1 MGWFQRTPAE
11 IRVGELQAQV
21 DDLTAENITLGYQLR
36 EARKELDG
44 RVLEV
49 QQLEEL
55 LESERVKNRIQQIE
69 IDELAAV
76 CVRNNE
82 RTRAEIA
89 HFKSRTDD
97 EA

>member
-1 MGWFQRTPAE
+1 MRWFQRTPAE
-11 IRVGELQAQV
+11 IRVGELRTQV
-21 DDLTAENITLGYQLR
+21 DDLTAENITLEYQLR
-36 EARKELDG
+36 EARKELG
-44 RVLEV
+44 ECRVEI
-49 QQLEEL
+49 QQIEEL

>member
-11 IRVGELQAQV
+11 VRVGELQSQV
-21 DDLTAENITLGYQLR
+21 DDLTAETITLEYQLR
-36 EARKELDG
+36 ESQRELDEC
-44 RVLEV
+44 RVEV